1 MKVYKFKG
9 LKIPYYSYNHDT
21 YIERVN
27 ISLSLDDTSYLIG
40 EYEAALG
47 YTDGGKLHLSNQF
60 LLRYRRVCIEVELA
74 RKYKI

>member
-21 YIERVN
+21 YIESVN

-40 EYEAALG
+40 EYEPTSG
-47 YTDGGKLHLSNQF
+47 YTDDSKLHLSNQF
-60 LLRYRRVCIEVELA
+60 LLRYRRVCIEAELT
-74 RKYKI
+74 RKYKV